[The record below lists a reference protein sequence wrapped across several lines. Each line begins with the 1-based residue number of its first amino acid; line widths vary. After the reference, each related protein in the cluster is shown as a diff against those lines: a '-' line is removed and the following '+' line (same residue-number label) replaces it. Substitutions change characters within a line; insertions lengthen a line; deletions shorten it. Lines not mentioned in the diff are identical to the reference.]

1 MKKTVIVYLII
12 ILNTIANTIKI
23 GYFDTYPMFF
33 QGKNNKAQGSTVDY
47 FNDFMKEIG
56 YKVEW
61 IGPQPF
67 PRLLDELK
75 TGKIDA
81 LVGFSKTEDRKT
93 FVYYA
98 DKPYLVREFYIFLKK
113 TNPLKEIKTI
123 KDIENMTLTYVI
135 GGKLPKFF
143 DSFMDRIK
151 MDYVSTDNWIEIAV
165 KKLLADRTDG
175 IVTGSKE
182 AVFKH
187 LSEIGKEN
195 EVKTLVIPGDEELY
209 LGISKS
215 SKNGKSLVEK
225 YNKNLKKTK
234 LDLYEYEKKEY

>member
-1 MKKTVIVYLII
+1 MKKLLFLYFLVTMNLFSE
-12 ILNTIANTIKI
+12 TIKI

-33 QGKNNKAQGSTVDY
+33 QGKNGKAEGSTVDY

-67 PRLLDELK
+67 PRLLDDLK
-75 TGKIDA
+75 SGKIDG
-81 LVGFSKTEDRKT
+81 LVAFSKTEERKA
-93 FVYYA
+93 FVYYT
-98 DKPYLVREFYIFLKK
+98 DKPYLVRQSYIFLKK
-113 TNPLKEIKTI
+113 TSPLKEIKTI
-123 KDIENMTLTYVI
+123 KDVENMTLTYVI
-135 GGKLPKFF
+135 GGKLPNFF
-143 DSFMDRIK
+143 DSFMDKIK

-165 KKLLADRTDG
+165 KKLLANRTDG

-187 LSEIGKEN
+187 LTDIGKEN
-195 EVKTLVIPGDEELY
+195 EIKTLVIPGGEELY

-215 SKNGKSLVEK
+215 SKVGKNLIEK

-234 LDLYEYEKKEY
+234 LNLSEYEMKNY